1 MSGPAKP
8 AKPAA
13 SRDWKKQT
21 EEALYSFGSL
31 RVLQHIPNYEQSMK
45 FLERLRDDPG
55 VKKVMRKHKYS
66 VGLLLEM
73 EPLGNTTRDGKT
85 LGLNRNKGEVIEV
98 RLRTDW
104 YDGWRDYKTVR
115 KTLMHE
121 LSHIEFSE
129 HDRDF
134 WNLTSML
141 IRLVASCVGWRLMY
155 YLDQLEKECAEGDW
169 TTGGRALT
177 NQVFYS
183 PPEQAQKIDDVGW
196 QGGSFKLGGGGST
209 RSTTGAEKPV
219 GQELSRREIMARA
232 AEERMKRLTAA
243 SSSSK

>member
-8 AKPAA
+8 AKPSA
-13 SRDWKKQT
+13 SRDWKKNT
-21 EEALYSFGSL
+21 EETLYTFGNL
-31 RVLQHIPNYEQSMK
+31 RVLQHIPNHEQSMK

-141 IRLVASCVGWRLMY
+141 APVLFVGLRGTVADIM
-155 YLDQLEKECAEGDW
+155 
-169 TTGGRALT
+169 
-177 NQVFYS
+177 F
-183 PPEQAQKIDDVGW
+183 
-196 QGGSFKLGGGGST
+196 
-209 RSTTGAEKPV
+209 RST
-219 GQELSRREIMARA
+219 
-232 AEERMKRLTAA
+232 
-243 SSSSK
+243 

>member
-1 MSGPAKP
+1 MPGPVKP
-8 AKPAA
+8 AIPTA
-13 SRDWKKQT
+13 SHDWKKKS
-21 EEALYSFGSL
+21 EEALYTFGNL
-31 RVLQHIPNYEQSMK
+31 RVLQHIPNHERSMK

-73 EPLGNTTRDGKT
+73 EPLGNTTREGKT
-85 LGLNRNKGEVIEV
+85 LGLNRNGGEVIEV

-129 HDRDF
+129 HNRDF
-134 WNLTSML
+134 WNLTN
-141 IRLVASCVGWRLMY
+141 
-155 YLDQLEKECAEGDW
+155 QLEKECEEGDW

-177 NQVFYS
+177 NEVFYN
-183 PPEQAQKIDDVGW
+183 PPEQKADDVGW

-209 RSTTGAEKPV
+209 KSTATGAEKPV
-219 GQELSRREIMARA
+219 GQDLSRREIMARA
-232 AEERMKRLTAA
+232 AEERMKRLTATPS